1 MYKTVFRLCVQNVRL
16 GVSFIDQVNPLHTM
30 KKYFK
35 KIYIFLGFDQT
46 MVSIKDII
54 IAWTL
59 ASMTVILAL
68 TTAILGN

>member
-1 MYKTVFRLCVQNVRL
+1 
-16 GVSFIDQVNPLHTM
+16 M
-30 KKYFK
+30 KKCFQK
-35 KIYIFLGFDQT
+35 NIFLGFDQT